1 MKTKNPAMPT
11 RASNEALGAPSTIR
25 RIRFVPAP
33 DGTGLLRR
41 RYTQPTAAV
50 ALESDL
56 AANDLTTALEPNRLI
71 FVELT
76 ALTSAETRQLVQR
89 WWAAGVAADPAIE
102 TTTIEV
108 GDWSV
113 RWRPGRIIVETERPI
128 SVELTDALIDFA
140 YHEST
145 LRELEAT
152 LGKYETT
159 AVDDVPRAFRIESK
173 DEAHWSKFG
182 DTIESLAR
190 MRLTFARLEPE
201 LDRTNRKLPRED
213 RRLLAR
219 LEALLGVEDRCVA
232 FSDRLEACEDL
243 YEGATDRVTDYR
255 GWRTGH
261 RLELWII
268 ALLAFEVA
276 LLSIDIGVQI
286 WSHFTE

>member
-11 RASNEALGAPSTIR
+11 RASDEALGSASAIR

-50 ALESDL
+50 ALESDI
-56 AANDLTTALEPNRLI
+56 AANDLATVAEPNRLI

-76 ALTSAETRQLVQR
+76 AVTSAETRQLVQR

-102 TTTIEV
+102 TTSIEV
-108 GDWSV
+108 GDLHV
-113 RWRPGRIIVETERPI
+113 RWRPGRIVIESERPI
-128 SVELTDALIDFA
+128 SAELADALIDLA

-145 LRELEAT
+145 LREMERALGKCEAT
-152 LGKYETT
+152 
-159 AVDDVPRAFRIESK
+159 AADDVPRAYRIHSK
-173 DEAHWSKFG
+173 DEPMWSKFG
-182 DTIESLAR
+182 ETMEALAR

-219 LEALLGVEDRCVA
+219 LEGHLGVEDRLVA
-232 FSDRLEACEDL
+232 FGDRLEACEDL
-243 YEGATDRVTDYR
+243 YEGATDRISDFR
-255 GWRTGH
+255 GWRIGH